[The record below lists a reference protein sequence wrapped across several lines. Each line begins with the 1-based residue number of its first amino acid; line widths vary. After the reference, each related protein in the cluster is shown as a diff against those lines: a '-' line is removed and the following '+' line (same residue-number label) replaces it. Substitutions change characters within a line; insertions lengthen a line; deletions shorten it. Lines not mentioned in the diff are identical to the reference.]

1 MSQRKK
7 PENVRK
13 KVTKTEDETIFSEL
27 PLNVAQIDINQK
39 TCKDLAAANLAETLR
54 LQSRIKEQANL
65 ICVLKDRS
73 DELFNQSQCLQQ
85 VRNELEKQLESC
97 QKEVVQKQQRVE
109 LVEKRFM
116 DLDANSRAIIVF
128 MEEYKHHNA
137 QLKIE
142 NKQLQMENDTLF
154 SHKIQE
160 KEVIIQK
167 LTKEIKILRDEF
179 TAKEKAY
186 KEKIAQSESTSEKQF
201 KDHQQREAALLEQLR
216 DVQQQHEAAEQM
228 CKEKSKEARANL
240 KSFHVHLLNRRS
252 ESAFKQKGLKA
263 EEQHALREATMSK
276 NITNLTKERD
286 KLLRTCAEQ
295 ENTLQEKLEELR
307 LLEAQYNEQKIA
319 RTKAEERFKQEA
331 QLVNADKRVKSLKL
345 ALEEARAKYEK
356 LNKDFAAFK
365 EHSIGLL
372 TKERELNKILR
383 HLRT

>member
-228 CKEKSKEARANL
+228 CK
-240 KSFHVHLLNRRS
+240 
-252 ESAFKQKGLKA
+252 AFKQKGLKA